1 MPAVKR
7 LPTRL
12 RVDVSAEQD
21 AWVRR
26 QADQRSMS
34 VAAVIRDLIQAAMSA
49 ERGNDSRQESAA

>member
-12 RVDVSAEQD
+12 RVDVSADQD

-26 QADQRSMS
+26 QADERSKS
-34 VAAVIRDLIQAAMSA
+34 VAAVIRDLIEA
-49 ERGNDSRQESAA
+49 EMRKEAQ